1 MVYARISALKA
12 CAPWNMLCVIVT
24 ESVSHPPMLALKA
37 TAFSNMAWHVP
48 HGRCV
53 PPTDVLVEGCC
64 TVEHGIPVRHGRGVP
79 RADVRNVAFKLVVI
93 LFSTTPHFVACECL
107 RACPM
112 HALAQKLVRGP
123 VLIGTV
129 FGAVGLC
136 CAAPTVPQLVSGGGE
151 KPTLRAHEP
160 HCRALLF
167 DSGGRGLG

>member
-1 MVYARISALKA
+1 
-12 CAPWNMLCVIVT
+12 
-24 ESVSHPPMLALKA
+24 
-37 TAFSNMAWHVP
+37 
-48 HGRCV
+48 
-53 PPTDVLVEGCC
+53 
-64 TVEHGIPVRHGRGVP
+64 
-79 RADVRNVAFKLVVI
+79 LVVI

-167 DSGGRGLG
+167 DGGGRGLDTLGVRLIKCVAEVVAHRVHTCSALFLLVRGARR